1 MQEKQERL
9 IKTGG
14 NSAQMCSLRKQ
25 ELEYW
30 RFLSSKAGM
39 DIKMSHWGQKTIES
53 HISFCAFVLIQILS
67 IFLLVV
73 RVGTDSI
80 TVKPYIPQKIL
91 SMNLFKIIC
100 VVTWE

>member
-67 IFLLVV
+67 IFLLAV
-73 RVGTDSI
+73 RVEIDSI
-80 TVKPYIPQKIL
+80 TAKPYTQK
-91 SMNLFKIIC
+91 F
-100 VVTWE
+100 

>member
-1 MQEKQERL
+1 LQEKQERL

-39 DIKMSHWGQKTIES
+39 DIKMSHWGQKTVGPPCKNKS
-53 HISFCAFVLIQILS
+53 TK
-67 IFLLVV
+67 LV
-73 RVGTDSI
+73 
-80 TVKPYIPQKIL
+80 
-91 SMNLFKIIC
+91 
-100 VVTWE
+100 

>member
-39 DIKMSHWGQKTIES
+39 DIKMSHWGQKTFES
-53 HISFCAFVLIQILS
+53 HISSYAFVLVIVHIMLEGLMQN
-67 IFLLVV
+67 
-73 RVGTDSI
+73 
-80 TVKPYIPQKIL
+80 PH
-91 SMNLFKIIC
+91 
-100 VVTWE
+100 

>member
-39 DIKMSHWGQKTIES
+39 DIKMSHWGQNTIES

-91 SMNLFKIIC
+91 SMNLFEII
-100 VVTWE
+100 